1 LMATALLTYKD
12 LSERWR
18 IPISTLRIWVM
29 KKKLLPVKLGR
40 LVRFHESYILEL
52 EKKGIS

>member
-1 LMATALLTYKD
+1 MATALLTYKD